1 MISTMCHASRSI
13 ISVFIPLSGGDC
25 CPACCRV
32 YCYRDILIEVVSSFL
47 LCAIYVSGFSHLSN
61 PITQTHG
68 FAFQLYKSCCLLGI
82 VESHNAFIAPNESV

>member
-32 YCYRDILIEVVSSFL
+32 YCYHDILIEVVSSFL

-61 PITQTHG
+61 PIAQTHG
-68 FAFQLYKSCCLLGI
+68 LADQQYLSMSAFLI
-82 VESHNAFIAPNESV
+82 VGSQICINSSLAC